1 MFSAL
6 ILDRET
12 ETKQVNE
19 KCFPTQGILEVKAF
33 ECLEI
38 YFLAYIH
45 LCWTP
50 EGISLQKNHSTP
62 IRFLSVSSVNV
73 LICSIF
79 HLINPLPKFHS
90 K

>member
-1 MFSAL
+1 MFSVL

-12 ETKQVNE
+12 ETKKVNE

-50 EGISLQKNHSTP
+50 EGISL
-62 IRFLSVSSVNV
+62 
-73 LICSIF
+73 
-79 HLINPLPKFHS
+79 
-90 K
+90 